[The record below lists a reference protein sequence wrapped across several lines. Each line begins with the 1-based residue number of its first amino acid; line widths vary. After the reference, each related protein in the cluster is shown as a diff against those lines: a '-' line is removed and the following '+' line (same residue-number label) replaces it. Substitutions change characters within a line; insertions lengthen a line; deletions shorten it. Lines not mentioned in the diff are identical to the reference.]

1 MLGMLG
7 SGDVLGSGEVLG
19 GKSVGVN
26 DAPVTGFVGGGE
38 GLTSE
43 TSGME
48 ADRYG
53 SEIDSVLV
61 GMTLEDVAKTGV

>member
-1 MLGMLG
+1 MLG

-19 GKSVGVN
+19 GKSVSVN
-26 DAPVTGFVGGGE
+26 DESMTGFVGRGE

-43 TSGME
+43 TSDE

-53 SEIDSVLV
+53 SEINSVLV
-61 GMTLEDVAKTGV
+61 GMTLEGVVKTGM